1 MKAWRATSWPS
12 AMRWRLTWL
21 AGLFPAV
28 RWRGYDD
35 PAAREEVGG
44 PGACECTEFTCR
56 VNGPYGKQCSLSR
69 SSFRSSALQHEK
81 ETVAPPNQ
89 AGVQL
94 DSLWSRGGGSIC
106 PPTTRPAT
114 SAKVTSFP
122 TTSVLDRAIP
132 SPSALAPTSVPS
144 ARRSSASSPISPTAS
159 STAAA
164 GTRPPN
170 PTRQQGCSTSDLGE
184 PA

>member
-94 DSLWSRGGGSIC
+94 GAGLAVVTRRRFHM
-106 PPTTRPAT
+106 PPYN
-114 SAKVTSFP
+114 
-122 TTSVLDRAIP
+122 
-132 SPSALAPTSVPS
+132 
-144 ARRSSASSPISPTAS
+144 
-159 STAAA
+159 
-164 GTRPPN
+164 PP
-170 PTRQQGCSTSDLGE
+170 RHQGCSTSDLGE